1 MLTKYTDNDII
12 DAYKFFGFDKVVTRK
27 KIRDA
32 FEELAKTH
40 HPDNG
45 GDEEKMAEI
54 NSHKE
59 AIESFFKSH
68 KKLGKNTRLS
78 KAFE

>member
-32 FEELAKTH
+32 FEDLAKTH
-40 HPDNG
+40 HP
-45 GDEEKMAEI
+45 EI
-54 NSHKE
+54 GRAHV
-59 AIESFFKSH
+59 
-68 KKLGKNTRLS
+68 
-78 KAFE
+78 